1 MPFELC
7 GSTSVEMT
15 KDALDWVADPF
26 PARFERR
33 TDGALLLQPQ
43 GTLPEHPA
51 RLMDFLEQWAQV
63 APDRVLVARRAAG
76 GEWQRVTY
84 AAMLERV
91 QRVAAGLARRN
102 LSEQR
107 PILIL
112 SGNSIEHLVLGFA
125 AMWAGIPYCPMSP
138 AYSLVSSDFGKAR
151 YAVELLTPGM
161 IAAFDTHAFTRV
173 LTHLELRDAEI
184 VGDGAV
190 AGREVTTLQAI
201 EAPVTGELEARHLS
215 TGCDTIARF
224 LLTSGSTGQPKAVIT
239 TNRMCCSNAMMVRQ
253 ALPFLA
259 EEPPVLVD
267 WLPWNHTF
275 GGSHNIGLV
284 LSSGGTLY
292 IDDGK
297 PTPTGIRETIRNL
310 REISPTVY
318 FNVPKGFEMLA
329 QQLPE
334 DDELR
339 RSFYRRLRACFF
351 AGASLAQHTW
361 DALDAMSLRERG
373 MKTPMLSGLGATE
386 TGPSV
391 TFTTPAMGRS
401 GVIGLPA
408 RGSLVK
414 LVPVEEKLE
423 MRVRGP
429 AVTPGYWR
437 QPELTTAAF
446 DDEGFY
452 RLGDAVR
459 LIDERDPTRG
469 LVFDGR
475 IGEDFK
481 LSNGTWVSV
490 GPLRAELIAALSP
503 LVQDVVIAAPN
514 ADYVAALIIPDLTAC
529 ARALHLSH
537 APSHDEMAH
546 DANLFKELQARLGV
560 HARKNP
566 ASTRRIRRA
575 LLLPSAPSLDHGEIT
590 DKGSINQR
598 AVLGRRA
605 DLIGALYEPVCGAQ
619 IIEIDAALDK

>member
-1 MPFELC
+1 
-7 GSTSVEMT
+7 MT
-15 KDALDWVADPF
+15 TDALEWVADPF
-26 PARFERR
+26 RTRFEWRA
-33 TDGALLLQPQ
+33 DGALLLQPQ
-43 GTLPEHPA
+43 GSPPEHPA
-51 RLMDFLEQWAQV
+51 RLMDFLEHWARV
-63 APDRVLVARRAAG
+63 APDHVLVARRVAG
-76 GEWQRVTY
+76 VEWQHVSY

-107 PILIL
+107 PILIA

-138 AYSLVSSDFGKAR
+138 AYSLLSSDLSKASH
-151 YAVELLTPGM
+151 AVELLTPGM
-161 IAAFDTHAFTRV
+161 IAAFDTPAFTRA
-173 LTHLELRDAEI
+173 LTQLELRDAEI
-184 VGDGAV
+184 VGDANI
-190 AGREVTTLQAI
+190 AGREVTTLQDL
-201 EAPVTGELEARHLS
+201 EAPVSSELDVRHRR

-239 TNRMCCSNAMMVRQ
+239 TNRMCCSNAMMLRQ
-253 ALPFLA
+253 AMPFLA

-292 IDDGK
+292 IDDGR

-329 QQLPE
+329 QQLPQ

-339 RSFYRRLRACFF
+339 RRFYRRLRAYFF

-373 MKTPMLSGLGATE
+373 IKTPMLSGLGATE

-401 GVIGLPA
+401 GAIGLPA
-408 RGSLVK
+408 KGSLVK
-414 LVPVEEKLE
+414 LVRVEEKLE

-437 QPELTTAAF
+437 QAELTSAAF

-490 GPLRAELIAALSP
+490 GPLRADLIAALSP
-503 LVQDVVIAAPN
+503 FAQDVVIAAPN
-514 ADYVAALIIPDLTAC
+514 ADYVAALIIPDLAAC
-529 ARALHLSH
+529 ARALQVSATISH
-537 APSHDEMAH
+537 ESMAT
-546 DANLFKELQARLGV
+546 DANFLKELQARLRA
-560 HARKNP
+560 HACKNP
-566 ASTRRIRRA
+566 ATTRRIRRA

-598 AVLGRRA
+598 AVLRHRV
-605 DLIGALYEPVCGAQ
+605 DLVAALYAPASAAH
-619 IIEIDAALDK
+619 IIEIDDALQL